1 MREADRTTRER
12 IADRLRAEPLSPADI
27 AREFD
32 VRASTALDH
41 VDHLAR
47 SLEPTDEALMAA
59 PPACND
65 CGFDGFDRL
74 VNRPSRCPECKSEN
88 VSEPVFTVE

>member
-1 MREADRTTRER
+1 MRETTRTTRER
-12 IADRLRAEPLSPADI
+12 IADRLSDEALSPADI

-32 VRASTALDH
+32 VRAETALDH

-47 SLEPTDEALMAA
+47 SLAESEDELMVA
-59 PPACND
+59 PPECRE

-74 VNRPSRCPECKSEN
+74 VNRPSRCPECKSED
-88 VSEPVFTVE
+88 VRDPVFTVE